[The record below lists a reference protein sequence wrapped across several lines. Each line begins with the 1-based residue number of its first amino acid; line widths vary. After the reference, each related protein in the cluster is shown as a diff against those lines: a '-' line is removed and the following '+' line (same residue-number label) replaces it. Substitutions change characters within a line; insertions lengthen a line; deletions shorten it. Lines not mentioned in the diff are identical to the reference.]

1 MPSRERDEKSVKAM
15 ADLLRRGATL
25 TNLACPACASP
36 IFKLKSGE
44 LWCARCEK
52 RVIVV
57 KEGEEPLKAT
67 SPIILSTLE
76 TTLLTKIQH
85 VQKQI
90 QEETDIARLQKL
102 NTILSSLLE
111 NLEKLRKVKPA
122 QQ

>member
-52 RVIVV
+52 RVVVV

>member
-1 MPSRERDEKSVKAM
+1 LPSRERDEKSVKAM

-52 RVIVV
+52 RVVVV